1 MARPTFPEVS
11 DWQLAP
17 ASARV
22 RGWLFGLAFVLPVVL
37 VTVALAATTGRAT
50 SGSLLAGSLALT
62 WLASVGGVVLVCGVV
77 WIVLDRALRRHRI
90 ELDDA
95 NLVVRTTFYTRSLP
109 LADLRVDQARSVV
122 LAERPEY
129 RPTLKTNGFAL
140 PGFSS
145 GWFRLRNGERALVAT
160 AGGQRVV
167 WLPTTR
173 DHAVLLEPRQPQ
185 ALLDRLAELAAD
197 HARR

>member
-1 MARPTFPEVS
+1 MARPTPPGVA

-17 ASARV
+17 ASARA
-22 RGWLFGLAFVLPVVL
+22 RGWLFGLAFLLPVVL
-37 VTVALAATTGRAT
+37 VTVAMAATMGRAT
-50 SGSLLAGSLALT
+50 SGSLLAGSVALT
-62 WLASVGGVVLVCGVV
+62 WLASVGGVALVCGAV
-77 WIVLDRALRRHRI
+77 WVVLDRALRRHRI
-90 ELDDA
+90 ELDGA

-109 LADLRVDQARSVV
+109 IADLRVDQARSVV

-160 AGGQRVV
+160 TGGPRAV

-185 ALLDRLAELAAD
+185 ALLDRLAELAAE

>member
-1 MARPTFPEVS
+1 MARS
-11 DWQLAP
+11 KALDKADWQLAP

-22 RGWLFGLAFVLPVVL
+22 RGWLFGLAFLLPVVL
-37 VTVALAATTGRAT
+37 VIVALAATMGGGT
-50 SGSLLAGSLALT
+50 SGSLLAGSVALT
-62 WLASVGGVVLVCGVV
+62 WLASVGGVGLATGVV
-77 WIVLDRALRRHRI
+77 WFVLHRALRRHRI
-90 ELDDA
+90 ELDGA
-95 NLVVRTTFYTRSLP
+95 NLVVRTTFYTRTIP
-109 LADLRVDQARSVV
+109 IADVRVDQARSVV

-160 AGGQRVV
+160 SGGPRAV

-173 DHAVLLEPRQPQ
+173 DHAVLLEPRRPQ

-197 HARR
+197 QARR